1 MNIDS
6 FAFFFNAGVL
16 HTVVFG
22 DVILE
27 AEDLG
32 VEFFLSLAFRC

>member
-6 FAFFFNAGVL
+6 FVFFFYAGVS
-16 HTVVFG
+16 HTMVFG